1 MAGQN
6 TKAMKKLKKLEK
18 LILFS
23 VVLLAALLTSAVT
36 SAFAQMETATGVN
49 IDRNIDLLRRDL
61 RTEKKKLIAMNVQFT
76 EAEATKFWPVYDEY
90 TNEMA
95 KNNDEFYGI
104 IREYVTNQKTVTDD
118 QAKTWIKKWTDA
130 QAKIVSTRLK
140 YVGMIEKI
148 IPPKK
153 AALFAQIDRRLWA
166 LLDVQVSSE
175 FPLITQ

>member
-1 MAGQN
+1 MV
-6 TKAMKKLKKLEK
+6 
-18 LILFS
+18 FS
-23 VVLLAALLTSAVT
+23 VVLSAALLTWSVT

-61 RTEKKKLIAMNVQFT
+61 RSEKKKLIAMNVQLT

-90 TNEMA
+90 TAEMA
-95 KNNDEFYGI
+95 KNNDEFYTI
-104 IREYVTNQKTVTDD
+104 IREYVSNQKAFTDD
-118 QAKTWIKKWTDA
+118 QSKGWLKRWTDA
-130 QAKIVSTRLK
+130 QAKIVGTRIK

-166 LLDVQVSSE
+166 LLDVQVSAE